1 MSWNNDTDT
10 DDMDLGFDVEQTEA
24 VSFDLLPKG
33 EYPAIITGCTPKASK
48 DKPGSRYV
56 SMEVTVIGGKGK
68 GRKVWG
74 NFTTHHPTSA
84 TAVQIGR
91 GQIKAAFL
99 AAGVQSSSPVDLV
112 AAQQP
117 IMVSIGV
124 EKGNDAYP
132 DDKNTIKGFKAIT
145 PDQMAALEG
154 GSKPA
159 PQAPTKPAG
168 KKPGFLKG

>member
-10 DDMDLGFDVEQTEA
+10 DDMDLGFDVENTEA

-33 EYPAIITGCTPKASK
+33 EYPAIITGCTPKSSTNKA
-48 DKPGSRYV
+48 GSRYV
-56 SMEVTVIGGKGK
+56 SMEVTVIGVLGK

-145 PDQMAALEG
+145 ADQMAALEG
-154 GSKPA
+154 GSEPA
-159 PQAPTKPAG
+159 PAAPAKPAG